1 LVGLRIDKD
10 EVRKRLIIPEYLK
23 ISMVEV
29 VRNDEVV
36 FDEDEH
42 CWDDTNTALKS
53 TIIVFVNSKSIGH
66 RGPTLKAQLQ
76 KLLAKSRY
84 LIS

>member
-10 EVRKRLIIPEYLK
+10 ELRKRLIIPEYLK

-29 VRNDEVV
+29 VRNNEVV
-36 FDEDEH
+36 FDEDQH
-42 CWDDTNTALKS
+42 CWDNTNTALKAAV
-53 TIIVFVNSKSIGH
+53 IVFVNSKSIGR
-66 RGPTLKAQLQ
+66 RGPTLKAHLQ
-76 KLLAKSRY
+76 KLSAKSRY